1 MRLTKIEINGFK
13 SFAKKTEIEIEEG
26 ITAIIGPNGC
36 GKSNIA
42 DAVRWVL
49 GEQSARVLR
58 GTKMEDVIFNGT
70 ENRKAQSFCE
80 VTLTFDNM
88 DGQLPTEFTE
98 VSITR
103 RVYRSGESE
112 YLINR
117 RPCRLKDI
125 QGLFRDTGIG
135 REGYSVIGQG
145 KVEEIL
151 SNKSSDRRSA
161 FEEAAGVMKY
171 RVRKEEAERKLE
183 NTAKNLVRLND
194 ILEELEN
201 QIGPLEEQSAVA
213 REFLQLRDELKETE
227 VNVFLYQYDRLTE
240 RIKTSSEAMEQ
251 FEREIE
257 MSSGVEAALQSDCA
271 AGEEEERKLGA
282 AIGEVQN
289 RLLSMSSGVESRS
302 GEAKVVQERM
312 ANLGKDRERLESQVA
327 DSDRQCQSLE
337 EEIRHSFAGMEGNK
351 KNFEDAS
358 AVLSITEEQLRGF
371 EKEISE
377 KEEQLENEKSRMIE
391 AMNRLSD
398 AKSRISRLEAI
409 KSTLLTR
416 QEAIGAEQKAIE
428 AEAEKLNAEYA
439 DANVQF
445 LAIREKYEGASGRQK
460 AAIEARNERNAL
472 LLQCAEEVRKLEQLM
487 ESGKSRI
494 KVLQEMKQAYE
505 GYYSSVRNVLRDAH
519 RDPTLGHK
527 LEGVVA
533 ELVRVPQQYEAAIE
547 MAMGSA
553 LQNIVTPTEQDAKEI
568 IEYIR
573 QKQYGRV
580 TLLPVSAM
588 RSRLLSKEELG
599 LCRVKGFLGV
609 ASDLLKYDARYRG
622 VVENLLGRTI
632 VVENLDVGIE
642 INRRARFAFRIAT
655 LQGDIINPG
664 GSMTGGSMQ
673 KREFSL
679 IGREREIAELE
690 GKLVKAAE
698 KLAEKQKESKTRKI
712 EISAATEVLEQIG
725 QEVHQRDMEM
735 ATQREKLDVIRKYV
749 EENQQELQNSKLE
762 SSQIVDNIENIDEQ
776 CRAADADRSNWEQ
789 GNVASQDDIR
799 SLQEAL
805 IALRTQSAMVNGEVT
820 QQKVALMALEKE
832 LGASQNEHKRLQRD
846 RDALLVAIAKNKK
859 EIEESVR
866 QFDAL
871 RATLLELGSRIDV
884 ERKDVDDATDELRAM
899 EEERAKYLV
908 ALDEMR
914 GRREATALELSE
926 LRERRHKA
934 ELSLNR
940 SQLELQNMQDKI
952 WDEYQLTYENALP
965 MRREI
970 AITASHIKVDELRT
984 AIKELGDVNVN
995 SIEDYRN
1002 VKERFDS
1009 LRVQCE
1015 DLEKAETDLKEL
1027 ISGLVATM
1035 EQEFKRRFIQ
1045 IQQNF
1050 SEVFSELFSGG
1061 RAELVLSD
1069 AGDILNCD
1077 IDIIAQ
1083 PPGKKLQLLSL
1094 LSGGERAL
1102 TAIALLFAMLKLK
1115 PTAFCILDEIEAA
1128 LDEVNVTSF
1137 AQYVRNYSKD
1147 TQFILITHHK
1157 GSMQVCD
1164 SLYGVAMEERGVSKV
1179 VSARFS
1185 DIA

>member
-26 ITAIIGPNGC
+26 ITAIVGPNGS

-42 DAVRWVL
+42 DAIRWVL
-49 GEQSARVLR
+49 GEQSAKALR

-70 ENRKAQSFCE
+70 ENRKPQSFCE
-80 VTLTFDNM
+80 VTLTFDNT
-88 DGQLPTEFTE
+88 DGRLPTDFVE
-98 VSITR
+98 VSIAR

-117 RPCRLKDI
+117 RTCRLKDI
-125 QGLFRDTGIG
+125 QELFRDTGIG

-151 SNKSSDRRSA
+151 SSKSDDRRGA

-183 NTAKNLVRLND
+183 NTGKNMIRLND
-194 ILEELEN
+194 ILEELNN

-213 REFLQLRDELKETE
+213 REYLRLRDELKETE
-227 VNVFLYQYDRLTE
+227 VNVFLYQCDKLTE
-240 RIKTSSEAMEQ
+240 RVKASIEAMEQ

-257 MSSGVEAALQSDCA
+257 TSSGVEASLQLDCSA
-271 AGEEEERKLGA
+271 REEEERKLSV
-282 AIGEVQN
+282 AIGEVQS
-289 RLLSMSSGVESRS
+289 RLLAMSSGVENRS

-312 ANLGKDRERLESQVA
+312 ANLVKERERLEAQAA
-327 DSDRQCQSLE
+327 DNDRRCEGLE
-337 EEIRHSFAGMEGNK
+337 EEIRRAVAGAEKNK
-351 KNFEDAS
+351 KEFEDAS
-358 AVLSITEEQLRGF
+358 AALSGIEAQLHGYEGEIF
-371 EKEISE
+371 AKEDQLEKE
-377 KEEQLENEKSRMIE
+377 KNRMIE

-409 KSTLLTR
+409 KSTLFSR
-416 QEAIGAEQKAIE
+416 QEAIQEEQKAIE
-428 AEAEKLNAEYA
+428 AEAEKLDAEYA
-439 DANVQF
+439 VANAQVE
-445 LAIREKYEGASGRQK
+445 AIREKYEEANGKRKS
-460 AAIEARNERNAL
+460 AIEALNERNAM
-472 LLQCAEEVRKLEQLM
+472 LQQSAEEVRGLEQLM
-487 ESGKSRI
+487 EAGKSRI
-494 KVLQEMKQAYE
+494 KVLQEMKRAYE
-505 GYYSSVRNVLRDAH
+505 GYYSSVRNVLRDAE
-519 RDPTLGHK
+519 RDPGLGRK
-527 LEGVVA
+527 MEGVVA

-547 MAMGSA
+547 MALGSA
-553 LQNIVTPTEQDAKEI
+553 LQNIVTPTEQDAKQI
-568 IEYIR
+568 IEYLR

-588 RSRLLSKEELG
+588 RPRLLSAEERG
-599 LCRVKGFLGV
+599 MCQVDGFLGV
-609 ASDLLKYDARYRG
+609 ASDLLEYDERYRG
-622 VVENLLGRTI
+622 IVENLLGRTI
-632 VVENLDVGIE
+632 VVKNLDVGIA
-642 INRRARFAFRIAT
+642 INRRAHFALRIAT
-655 LQGDIINPG
+655 LQGDLINPG

-690 GKLVKAAE
+690 S
-698 KLAEKQKESKTRKI
+698 KLAETVRKLEKKRAESGKLKED
-712 EISAATEVLEQIG
+712 ISAGTVALERVS
-725 QEVHQRDMEM
+725 QEVHQRDMEL
-735 ATQREKLDVIRKYV
+735 ATQREKLDVIRKYA
-749 EENQQELQNSKLE
+749 EENQEKLQNSKLE
-762 SSQIVDNIENIDEQ
+762 YGQIADNIENIDGQ
-776 CRAADADRSNWEQ
+776 CRAANADRSNWEQ
-789 GNVASQDDIR
+789 GNVASQEDIR
-799 SLQEAL
+799 NLQEAL
-805 IALRTQSAMVNGEVT
+805 IAVRAQCARVNGEAT
-820 QQKVALMALEKE
+820 DQKVALMALEKE
-832 LGASQNEHKRLQRD
+832 LNASNNEHKRLQRE
-846 RDALLVAIAKNKK
+846 RDALLTTVAKDRK
-859 EIEESVR
+859 EIEESAR

-871 RATLLELGSRIDV
+871 QTALRELGSRIDV
-884 ERKDVDDATDELRAM
+884 ERKDVDEATDQLHTM

-914 GRREATALELSE
+914 DRREKISVELNE
-926 LRERRHKA
+926 IRERRHKA
-934 ELSLNR
+934 ELNLSR
-940 SQLELQNMQDKI
+940 SQLELQNIQDKI
-952 WDEYQLTYENALP
+952 WDDYQLTYENALP
-965 MRREI
+965 LRRGI
-970 AITASHIKVDELRT
+970 AITASHLKVDELRT

-995 SIEDYRN
+995 SIEDYKN

-1009 LRVQCE
+1009 LHVQCQ
-1015 DLEKAETDLKEL
+1015 DLEKAETDLKALIGEL
-1027 ISGLVATM
+1027 VGTM
-1035 EQEFKRRFIQ
+1035 EQEFKRQFAQ

-1050 SEVFSELFSGG
+1050 AAVFAELFGG
-1061 RAELVLSD
+1061 GKAELVLSD
-1069 AGDILNCD
+1069 PRDILNCD

-1137 AQYVRNYSKD
+1137 AKYIRNYSNV